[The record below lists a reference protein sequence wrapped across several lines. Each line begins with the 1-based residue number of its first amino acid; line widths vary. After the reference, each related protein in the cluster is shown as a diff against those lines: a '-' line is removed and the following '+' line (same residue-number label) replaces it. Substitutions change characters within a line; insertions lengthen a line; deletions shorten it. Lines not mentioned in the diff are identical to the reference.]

1 MDLGKFMTV
10 LCLFLVGFSMLITA
24 MNTPFYDLVPEV
36 NSTLSYENILSNFY
50 LQGEEDPDDYSNCPP
65 TTLTST
71 EFTGRKS

>member
-1 MDLGKFMTV
+1 VDLGKFMTM
-10 LCLFLVGFSMLITA
+10 LCFFLVGFSMLITA
-24 MNTPFYDLVPEV
+24 MNTPFYDLLPEV
-36 NSTLSYENILSNFY
+36 NSTKLIKNKSINLY